1 MAEEDFV
8 TKMKEFLRKNEF
20 EIIEENKDEI
30 IVRRFFDR
38 VVRGYRVPVS
48 FRITAKELAFLS
60 ESDRLKSIFS
70 TISTCSIM
78 SSDVAEFIVAP
89 VGRISK
95 YLIEDT
101 IEAKEYINF
110 GIEKDPIRAIIGKA
124 SDNFIGF
131 FRFDKNFINYLVTLR
146 PKGISEIL
154 DFSDFFQRPL
164 TIRIQKQPESTT
176 DFSSKF
182 ALEIA
187 DTCLFHLANISYIS
201 LKITNEWDSGGEHF
215 IYSPTGYR
223 FEKELAFPKSK
234 INRELVNYFNR
245 ALNGSIPEFQFLGF
259 YHCMEFFFLKIS
271 DEQLY
276 QNLRSRIVNPSF
288 NVSDA
293 NLDKIVLEVQS
304 HRFEENE
311 VSMLTWVLRRFV
323 NKKDLKE
330 MIDKY
335 EETINIKVYTEK
347 RKICGKEFKIDP
359 LGGSLF
365 DDLSQRIKHIRN
377 EIVHSI
383 DRRGRQ
389 KRRWEELEQVVIDE
403 LPLMRFLAEQVIVA
417 SSEPI

>member
-1 MAEEDFV
+1 MTEDSSV
-8 TKMKEFLRKNEF
+8 SKMKEILLKHEF
-20 EIIEENKDEI
+20 EIMEENKGEL
-30 IVRRFFDR
+30 IVRRYFDR
-38 VVRGYRVPVS
+38 VYRGYRVPVS
-48 FRITAKELAFLS
+48 FRITSNELSFLS
-60 ESDRLKSIFS
+60 ESERLKTIFS
-70 TISTCSIM
+70 EVTTCSIV
-78 SSDVAEFIVAP
+78 SSDVAEYLVAP

-95 YLIEDT
+95 YLIEEAM
-101 IEAKEYINF
+101 EAKDYITF
-110 GIEKDPIRAIIGKA
+110 GAEEDPLKAMIGKA
-124 SDNFIGF
+124 SDDFVGY
-131 FRFDKNFINYLVTLR
+131 FRFDDKYIAYLVDLR
-146 PKGISEIL
+146 PKEISGTL
-154 DFSDFFQRPL
+154 NFSDFFQRPL
-164 TIRIQKQPESTT
+164 TIRIQNHPESSIK
-176 DFSSKF
+176 FSAEF

-201 LKITNEWDSGGEHF
+201 LKIIKEWESGGEHF

-223 FEKELAFPKSK
+223 FEKELNFPKSK
-234 INRELVNYFNR
+234 VNRELVNYFNR

-259 YHCMEFFFLKIS
+259 YHCIEFFFLKVS

-276 QNLRSRIVNPSF
+276 QNLRARIVSPSF

-330 MIDKY
+330 MIDRY
-335 EETINIKVYTEK
+335 EAVLNTKIYTEK
-347 RKICGKEFKIDP
+347 RKICGKEFKIDTSS
-359 LGGSLF
+359 GSLF
-365 DDLSQRIKHIRN
+365 DDLSQRVKHIRN

-389 KRRWEELEQVVIDE
+389 KRRWEELEQVVKDE
-403 LPLMRFLAEQVIVA
+403 LPLMRFLAEQIIVA